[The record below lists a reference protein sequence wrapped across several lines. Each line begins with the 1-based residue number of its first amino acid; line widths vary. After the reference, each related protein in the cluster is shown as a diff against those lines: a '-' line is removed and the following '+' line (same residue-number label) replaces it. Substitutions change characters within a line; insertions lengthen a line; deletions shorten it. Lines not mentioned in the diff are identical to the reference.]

1 MQVSR
6 AAKHIG
12 RFQVK
17 ASRLIATISEDNILQ
32 G

>member
-1 MQVSR
+1 MQMFR

-12 RFQVK
+12 RFHVK
-17 ASRLIATISEDNILQ
+17 ASRLIATIPEDNILQ